1 MLTSILSEFFVK
13 CVYFSYNGNMTRKIS
28 IVGIFFGIVLLTF
41 FFAPQIQ
48 GRIRNEEAQVVPKVT
63 VTDQVKAVP
72 NGDIKGLLSSQQK
85 TTLIVLNAKNIDLN
99 KKFDSFINQHHD
111 LGIKQPIYIFQELYH
126 DKLIRSLNLDDGTI
140 SVVKFAG
147 ENKQSVYPITSKTN
161 FDTSLALK
169 LKQLSEN

>member
-1 MLTSILSEFFVK
+1 
-13 CVYFSYNGNMTRKIS
+13 MTRKIS
-28 IVGIFFGIVLLTF
+28 IVGIFFGIILLTF

-72 NGDIKGLLSSQQK
+72 NDDIKGLLSSQQK

-99 KKFDSFINQHHD
+99 KQFDSFINQHQD

>member
-48 GRIRNEEAQVVPKVT
+48 GRIRNEEAQIVPKVT

-72 NGDIKGLLSSQQK
+72 NDDIILPVVQ
-85 TTLIVLNAKNIDLN
+85 TAKNN
-99 KKFDSFINQHHD
+99 A
-111 LGIKQPIYIFQELYH
+111 Y
-126 DKLIRSLNLDDGTI
+126 R
-140 SVVKFAG
+140 VKC
-147 ENKQSVYPITSKTN
+147 
-161 FDTSLALK
+161 
-169 LKQLSEN
+169 